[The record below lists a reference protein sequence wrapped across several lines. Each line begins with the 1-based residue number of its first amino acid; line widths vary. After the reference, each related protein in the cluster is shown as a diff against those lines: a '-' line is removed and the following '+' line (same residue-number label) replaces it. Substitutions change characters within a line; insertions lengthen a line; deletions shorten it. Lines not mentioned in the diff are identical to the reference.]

1 MDGPTDWKGM
11 LPNHWVPQ
19 DPRVPSIK
27 LAHVMDDVFELVSGG
42 ASSADVIPGYED
54 SPDLYPVWS
63 PTELRYWANVHPGW
77 ILSRSLARGIFFNYA
92 LYSLFHRLG
101 TTATL
106 SKAL

>member
-42 ASSADVIPGYED
+42 ASSADVIPGHED

-63 PTELRYWANVHPGW
+63 PTELGDALIRVG
-77 ILSRSLARGIFFNYA
+77 RKMVSLTQPDSGLN
-92 LYSLFHRLG
+92 
-101 TTATL
+101 
-106 SKAL
+106 